1 MFNTHIGKQ
10 PSKRRLA
17 EIMFLLNYFVCRLA
31 SIGES
36 PRQRRLAKIIVV
48 EKYRTTISFAN
59 RRAKGG

>member
-17 EIMFLLNYFVCRLA
+17 EIMFLLNYFVRRVA
-31 SIGES
+31 SIGELPS
-36 PRQRRLAKIIVV
+36 QRRLAKFIVV
-48 EKYRTTISFAN
+48 EKYRTTMPFAN